1 MQGGALLA
9 ERDKDGL
16 RDLPRLRISESA
28 VEGGRYVHR
37 ERGRGIGHRLLKR
50 SRQHLFEVFLIPR
63 PALLQGFIDGDARAC
78 LPVTVHAVRQRLPV
92 QRRALADHQRRLE
105 QRMPASGRNATRWR
119 MSHEWRPEWTRI
131 TFLPPICMV
140 WPRMAGDPLAQG
152 PIRAYSLVMAFRG
165 PYSSRMYTPG

>member
-78 LPVTVHAVRQRLPV
+78 LPVRGKW
-92 QRRALADHQRRLE
+92 E
-105 QRMPASGRNATRWR
+105 EGRMNPHNVPAAY
-119 MSHEWRPEWTRI
+119 
-131 TFLPPICMV
+131 CMV
-140 WPRMAGDPLAQG
+140 WPCMAGDPLAQG